1 MPAVS
6 TEGYSKHSK
15 ILKMLKGDGHE
26 VISVMPNILFWQKS
40 FCSALLMTVLK
51 TYFYQKR

>member
-26 VISVMPNILFWQKS
+26 VISVMPNILFW
-40 FCSALLMTVLK
+40 
-51 TYFYQKR
+51 